1 MFNPDPAKVYIVGAG
16 PGAVD
21 LITLRGHELL
31 KRADLVVYAGSL
43 VNPELPN
50 VAKSGCEIHDSAS
63 LTLEQVVDLLA
74 GAARKGRLAVR
85 LHTGDPSLYGAIRE
99 QIDAL
104 RALGI
109 ECEVVPGVSSFAA
122 AAAALSAEYTL
133 PGVSQS
139 LILTRAPGRT
149 PVPEG
154 ESLKSFAVHRASV
167 VLFLSSGM
175 IERACLDLTEGGYPP
190 DTLAALVYRASWD
203 DQKIVRGT
211 LATLSEAAR
220 REGIDKTAL
229 ILVGDFLGDRY
240 ERSKLYDPAFS
251 HGFRSAAAAAEER
264 AETPKAALPGRIAL
278 VAFTKDGVRTA
289 LRLQRDLGG
298 RVYAPPR
305 FVGGDDVLSRLDL
318 PVSKWAAAH
327 FGDAEA
333 LVFVCAV
340 GIAVRAIAPL
350 AESKTSDPA
359 VVCLDDLGRNVVPLL
374 SGHLGG
380 ANDLAVKIASVM
392 GGNAVVT
399 TSTDLHGITA
409 PDTWAR
415 RTGLTVENPRE
426 IRAVS
431 GALIDGREIG
441 VAVTEETIPPPW
453 PITLRLRPKN
463 LVLGVGC
470 RKGIAPSALEEA
482 IADFLDGAGVSPHS
496 IAAIASIDLKKDE
509 AAIVAWCGSRD
520 IPFLTWM
527 ASELEAI
534 DGPFASSER
543 VRRAVGVDNVCE
555 RSAVIAAR
563 KLSGS
568 EVENGGV
575 LMRSKTLYEGI
586 TLALARIRSKESG
599 R

>member
-1 MFNPDPAKVYIVGAG
+1 MFDPDPAKVYIVGAG
-16 PGAVD
+16 PGAED

-43 VNPELPN
+43 VNPELLK
-50 VAKSGCEIHDSAS
+50 ATKSGCAIHDSAP

-74 GAARKGRLAVR
+74 GAVHKKNLAVR

-104 RALGI
+104 HALGI
-109 ECEVVPGVSSFAA
+109 ECEVVPGVSSFSA
-122 AAAALSAEYTL
+122 AAAALSVEYTL

-139 LILTRAPGRT
+139 LILTRAAGRT
-149 PVPEG
+149 PVPER
-154 ESLKSFAVHRASV
+154 ESLKSFAAHRASV

-175 IERACLDLTEGGYPP
+175 TERACQDLTEGGYPP
-190 DTLAALVYRASWD
+190 NTPAALVYKASWPE
-203 DQKIVRGT
+203 QKIVRGT
-211 LATLSEAAR
+211 LATLPEAAR

-240 ERSKLYDPAFS
+240 ERSKLYDPAFA
-251 HGFRSAAAAAEER
+251 HGFRSAVPDTEER
-264 AETPKAALPGRIAL
+264 AKTALPGGIAL
-278 VAFTKDGVRTA
+278 VAFTEDGVRTA
-289 LRLQRDLGG
+289 LGLQRELGG

-305 FVGGDDVLSRLDL
+305 FVGGDNTLGRLDMS
-318 PVSKWAAAH
+318 VSEWASSH
-327 FGDAEA
+327 FKNAEA

-340 GIAVRAIAPL
+340 GIAVRAIAPS
-350 AESKTSDPA
+350 AESKTRDPA

-380 ANDLAVKIASVM
+380 ANDLAVKIASIT

-431 GALIDGREIG
+431 GALIDGKAIG
-441 VAVTEETIPPPW
+441 VAVTEEIIPPPW
-453 PITLRLRPKN
+453 PVTLWLRPKN
-463 LVLGVGC
+463 RVLGVGC
-470 RKGIAPSALEEA
+470 RKGIAPSALEDA
-482 IADFLDGAGVSPHS
+482 IADFLSGAGVSPHS
-496 IAAIASIDLKKDE
+496 IAAVASIDLKKNE
-509 AAIVAWCGSRD
+509 AAILEWSGKRNL
-520 IPFLTWM
+520 PFRTWT
-527 ASELEAI
+527 AAELEAVN
-534 DGPFASSER
+534 GPFASSER
-543 VRRAVGVDNVCE
+543 VRRVVGVDNVCE
-555 RSAVIAAR
+555 RAAVLAAR

-568 EVENGGV
+568 DKESGGV

-586 TLALARIRSKESG
+586 TLALAGIRGKESN